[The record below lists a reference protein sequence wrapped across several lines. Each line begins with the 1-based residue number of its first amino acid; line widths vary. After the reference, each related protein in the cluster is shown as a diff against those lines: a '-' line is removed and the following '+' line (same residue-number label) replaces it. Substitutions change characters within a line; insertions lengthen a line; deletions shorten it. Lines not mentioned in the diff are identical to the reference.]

1 MTDREAA
8 RRSPRARR
16 AAGPQARSAA
26 RARPERGP
34 SDHALARTVQRF
46 TVALRCGGVVAAA
59 IAAGIGGGAGISRAW
74 QLGVLAVLAAW
85 SVLFTAT
92 ALRRGLSF
100 PLVAG
105 DSAVVALVLLAQ
117 ERYIPEAAAVDETTW
132 AIMLAS
138 TAVYVALLALRPLAA
153 LPPVALVIAAY
164 VAGAPAVTSQVR
176 VLIVQ
181 TVAVAAIMELLR
193 RGGRRADA
201 IVADRDRDRRR
212 ALVEA
217 ARRADE
223 RHHRAQMHDSV
234 LATLTMVASGALRA
248 GSPGLERGAREGL
261 EVLEEFAAPAS
272 GDGPPV
278 DVAAR
283 LRAVAADS
291 GIEVAVSGPGRTPVM
306 VPEPVAH
313 ALAGAAGEALRNAA
327 RHAGTGRAAL
337 RVAAGDGTVTV
348 EVADAGRGFDP
359 GRVPAGRHGIA
370 RSIRQRMAAAG
381 GGVTVRSR
389 PGEGTRVVLRW
400 PGG

>member
-1 MTDREAA
+1 MADREAA
-8 RRSPRARR
+8 QRSPRARR
-16 AAGPQARSAA
+16 ARSEA
-26 RARPERGP
+26 RARLERGP
-34 SDHALARTVQRF
+34 SDHALARTVRRF
-46 TVALRCGGVVAAA
+46 TIALRCGGVVAAS
-59 IAAGIGGGAGISRAW
+59 IAAAVGGGAGISRTW
-74 QLGVLAVLAAW
+74 QLAVLVVLAAW
-85 SVLFTAT
+85 SGLFTAV

-117 ERYIPEAAAVDETTW
+117 DRYIPVAAAVDETTW

-138 TAVYVALLALRPLAA
+138 TAVYVALLALRPPAA
-153 LPPVALVIAAY
+153 LLPVALVIAAY

-212 ALVEA
+212 ARVEA

-234 LATLTMVASGALRA
+234 LATLTMVASGALRP
-248 GSPGLERGAREGL
+248 GSPGLERGARQAL

-283 LRAVAADS
+283 LRTLAAEPGADVAVT
-291 GIEVAVSGPGRTPVM
+291 VSGPDRTPVM
-306 VPEPVAH
+306 VPEPVAQ
-313 ALAGAAGEALRNAA
+313 ALAGAAGEALRNVA
-327 RHAGTGRAAL
+327 RHAGTGRAEL
-337 RVAAGDGTVTV
+337 RTAARDGTVTV
-348 EVADAGRGFDP
+348 EIADTGRGFDP
-359 GRVPAGRHGIA
+359 GRVPAGRHGID

-389 PGEGTRVVLRW
+389 PGEGTRIVLRW